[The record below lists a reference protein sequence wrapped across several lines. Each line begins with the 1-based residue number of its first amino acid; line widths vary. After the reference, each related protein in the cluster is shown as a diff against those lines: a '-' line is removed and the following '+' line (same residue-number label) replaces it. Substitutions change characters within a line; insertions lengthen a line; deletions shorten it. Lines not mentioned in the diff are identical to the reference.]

1 MLSYDKQQSAYFGK
15 LLDRPVDGRVDVEI
29 GDSKQLGFK
38 PQAKLIR
45 HGNRANLSFRYAG
58 AVAVSRR
65 MELDRVT
72 VESDGVAVELYDK
85 PEQQAFELELVL
97 SARPASN
104 RFPFTVR
111 SKGVTDWFYQPEL
124 TEEEIAEGCERP
136 ENVVGSYALYGEM
149 GKLFH
154 LYRPHIVDAG
164 GNACWG
170 ALELDLQK
178 ELVTVVVPL
187 EFLERAVYPVRVDP
201 TIGYTSIGGSSSN
214 LSTQYH
220 YVTSHSSS
228 NQSLNNLYAYVGCND
243 SVVSIYGHVFD
254 DNGASGLPSTLI
266 NGFYQ
271 YFGTTLSWGWVQL
284 PVVSGYGSDEMP
296 ASGNVWIGVWVPS
309 SNPNVYVKYDNGVSG
324 RTRRGYDT
332 SPLDNF
338 PASSTSANWILSAY
352 VDYSTIIEASADIS
366 GSGTVAVSP
375 VTINTVS
382 AEVSGSG
389 AVSVAI
395 TGIDALSAAIN
406 GNGSVSVVAIDVQ
419 TVSLGIA
426 GAATVTVAL
435 CEVQTVSAAI
445 AGSGVVVAAVE
456 YGEDSISAGVTGG
469 STVSVVII
477 DVETLDVSF
486 SGQASLFVEGIEIDS
501 FSAEV
506 IGSGTVSATIT
517 SSDSIAAAVSGSGAV
532 SVSLGQVFLLVV
544 EIDGSGR
551 VAVAVDGG
559 DDIEPWQPPTPDTST
574 PAQKAARSSRASAVT
589 KEIVSTKEVIA
600 PLAQQIT
607 DARTGLPTKPMA
619 DFMFQVGQKL
629 SSLKTKVEEV
639 SETVSEEIIMI
650 GPIVDDIENLK
661 KLIDDLIA
669 TAYAQGAKIQEFT
682 YVYQSDTLS
691 IAQKVEQLTAS
702 VASAA
707 AAIRHEQSVRAEENY
722 AMAMDRRILVA
733 NVRDAE
739 TEITKTQASLVE
751 EQLVRATADSAMAS
765 DILALEATVNT
776 IDGEV
781 AGHSS
786 AISSLTVSVDTLE
799 AAAPF
804 EWVGIQ
810 AWPQNTTLSGAYEW
824 EFTSP
829 VYGDATIE
837 ILAYDAS
844 NVNVALNGTTI
855 GTMTGGAG
863 ENKWYS
869 FTGDLLEGENELAV
883 WAPGSDSGTV
893 KQIRV
898 YRLATVAATA
908 TSLLE
913 LESQVNDPSTGLPNA
928 HARITSEASTRAS
941 ADSALS
947 SSISTLSTTVVGHTT
962 TLTEHASSI
971 DGIEGRWGVSI
982 NASGHVTAIQLIGS
996 ESSSQF
1002 IIDADVI
1009 INGSLTTEKIE
1020 DNAVTV
1026 PQIYELTAGDSY
1038 GLDETVTIAVN
1049 TDCPIFIS
1057 SSFTLPDDNLS
1068 GNIASTFII
1077 YVNSVNVYQEESF
1090 SGNIRS
1096 FNISDMIDEGENT
1109 VRFVIRRANSAA
1121 YGSGYLPR
1129 NIFLNLLA
1137 VQK

>member
-15 LLDRPVDGRVDVEI
+15 LLDRPIDGRVDVEI
-29 GDSKQLGFK
+29 GDSKQPDFK
-38 PQAKLIR
+38 PQAKLVR

-58 AVAVSRR
+58 AIAVSRR
-65 MELDRVT
+65 IEQDRVVT
-72 VESDGVAVELYDK
+72 AERDGVAVELYDK
-85 PEQQAFELELVL
+85 PEQEAFELELVL
-97 SARPASN
+97 SAIPATN

-136 ENVVGSYALYGEM
+136 ENVVGSYALYGED

-154 LYRPHIVDAG
+154 LYRPHIVDAA

-170 ALELDLQK
+170 ALELDLPGD
-178 ELVTVVVPL
+178 LVTVVVPH

-201 TIGYTSIGGSSSN
+201 TIGYTS
-214 LSTQYH
+214 
-220 YVTSHSSS
+220 V
-228 NQSLNNLYAYVGCND
+228 
-243 SVVSIYGHVFD
+243 
-254 DNGASGLPSTLI
+254 GASSRILLQGDLGFVSQFTSVSATAATFYLYCGSYAGINIKGVVYDDDGTGGYPQTLLGVTGEISVPSGWAYTWVSGTINCGLP
-266 NGFYQ
+266 G
-271 YFGTTLSWGWVQL
+271 
-284 PVVSGYGSDEMP
+284 
-296 ASGNVWIGVWVPS
+296 SGNVWIGGITGSSDSFRYKYDTGGSAKEKGPLSYDEPDDFPTGS
-309 SNPNVYVKYDNGVSG
+309 SNYGYMISTYV
-324 RTRRGYDT
+324 
-332 SPLDNF
+332 
-338 PASSTSANWILSAY
+338 AY
-352 VDYSTIIEASADIS
+352 VEVIECSADITGS
-366 GSGTVAVSP
+366 GSVAVSP

-382 AEVSGSG
+382 AAITGSG

-395 TGIDALSAAIN
+395 TDVNTLSAAIT
-406 GNGSVSVVAIDVQ
+406 GSGSYTVEAVEVQAVSV
-419 TVSLGIA
+419 
-426 GAATVTVAL
+426 
-435 CEVQTVSAAI
+435 AI
-445 AGSGVVVAAVE
+445 AGSGVVDAAVE
-456 YGEDSISAGVTGG
+456 YGEDNYVFAEVSGG

-477 DVETLDVSF
+477 DVDTLDITF
-486 SGQASLFVEGIEIDS
+486 SGQASLFVDAIEIDS

-506 IGSGTVSATIT
+506 IGGSGTVSVAIVFA
-517 SSDSIAAAVSGSGAV
+517 DIIAADVLGSGAV
-532 SVSLGQVFLLVV
+532 SVSVAIVFPFVV
-544 EIDGSGR
+544 EIDGGGH

-574 PAQKAARSSRASAVT
+574 PAQKASRVSRASAVT
-589 KEIVSTKEVIA
+589 KEIVSTNEVIA

-607 DARTGLPTKPMA
+607 DASTGLPTKPMA

-629 SSLKTKVEEV
+629 SSLKSKVEEV
-639 SETVSEEIIMI
+639 SETVSEEIITI

-669 TAYAQGAKIQEFT
+669 TAYEQGAKIQEFT

-786 AISSLTVSVDTLE
+786 AISSLTASVDTINNLHPYNWTGE
-799 AAAPF
+799 VTWPRLTTIANAAAWSFNSDEPGPAML
-804 EWVGIQ
+804 EV
-810 AWPQNTTLSGAYEW
+810 
-824 EFTSP
+824 
-829 VYGDATIE
+829 
-837 ILAYDAS
+837 LAYDAEGDG
-844 NVNVALNGTTI
+844 VQIAFNGATLSPE
-855 GTMTGGAG
+855 MSGGNMVDVWHTWPVTLVDGA
-863 ENKWYS
+863 NTVK
-869 FTGDLLEGENELAV
+869 V
-883 WAPGSDSGTV
+883 WAPDSDVGSIKAV
-893 KQIRV
+893 RV
-898 YRLATVAATA
+898 YRTASIVATA
-908 TSLLE
+908 ESLLE
-913 LESQVNDPSTGLPNA
+913 LDSQVNNPSTGLPNA
-928 HARITSEASTRAS
+928 HARITGEASTRAS
-941 ADSALS
+941 ADSALA
-947 SSISTLSTTVVGHTT
+947 SSINTLSTTVGGHTT

-1026 PQIYELTAGDSY
+1026 PQIYGLTSNSY
-1038 GLDETVTIAVN
+1038 GVDETFTVTVSVA
-1049 TDCPIFIS
+1049 CPVYIS
-1057 SSFTLPDDNLS
+1057 ASFTLPDDNLS
-1068 GNIASTFII
+1068 GNIASTFIV
-1077 YVNSVNVYQEESF
+1077 YVNSTNIFQEKSY
-1090 SGNIRS
+1090 SGNVRS
-1096 FNISDMIDEGENT
+1096 FNINNMLSAGSNT
-1109 VRFVIRRANSAA
+1109 VRFIIRRENSAA

-1129 NIFLNLLA
+1129 NIFFNLLA
-1137 VQK
+1137 AQK